1 LPVSNFIQTTARHRR
16 YRGTCIS
23 RQKLAKRARPRPRL
37 SSTSARVRGPGRRGD
52 AMIPIP
58 RGYRRL
64 EWSEHKPARGTRLVE
79 SANPREK
86 VSVTIRVRRRPD
98 APPLRSRALD
108 GEPAR
113 AAPVPLMRG
122 VRRPVR
128 RGPCGFEPGRE
139 FCQASWPQ
147 RRRDACGALKC
158 QRLRHDPA
166 NGKGLRG

>member
-1 LPVSNFIQTTARHRR
+1 
-16 YRGTCIS
+16 
-23 RQKLAKRARPRPRL
+23 
-37 SSTSARVRGPGRRGD
+37 
-52 AMIPIP
+52 MIPIP

-98 APPLRSRALD
+98 APPRSRALD
-108 GEPAR
+108 GESAR

-128 RGPCGFEPGRE
+128 RGPCGLDQVGISPSGS
-139 FCQASWPQ
+139 ASA
-147 RRRDACGALKC
+147 RRMWRAEVSAS
-158 QRLRHDPA
+158 PA
-166 NGKGLRG
+166 RSGKWKRPSGWLCRRIHR